1 VRRLV
6 RVAALGDPRPRASL
20 AATSSFA
27 IVRSLLVGRGIPS
40 KLHGSCHQPPAS
52 GGSATGIG
60 AIWAALLA
68 RRQAQLTERS
78 LEEQNERARLTL
90 EFDLFSRIGE
100 RLESPHWLNTRRA
113 AAEYL
118 LENAF
123 EGNEVV
129 EVTALNTAVWEVCNL
144 FEEIGNC

>member
-1 VRRLV
+1 
-6 RVAALGDPRPRASL
+6 
-20 AATSSFA
+20 
-27 IVRSLLVGRGIPS
+27 
-40 KLHGSCHQPPAS
+40 
-52 GGSATGIG
+52 
-60 AIWAALLA
+60 LLA
-68 RRQAQLTERS
+68 RRQAQLTEPS

-144 FEEIGNC
+144 FEEIGELLERVMNLGGNRIEMRIPQSVWFPRDLCFRHS